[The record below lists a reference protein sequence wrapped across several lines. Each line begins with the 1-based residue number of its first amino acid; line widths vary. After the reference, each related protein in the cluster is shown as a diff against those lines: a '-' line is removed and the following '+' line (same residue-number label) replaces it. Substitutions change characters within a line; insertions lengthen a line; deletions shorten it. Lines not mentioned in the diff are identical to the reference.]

1 MGMSGGSG
9 KGGAPNIPD
18 FGSDYFQPQYPI
30 GPVGGRTGTGGKANT
45 GQFGGFGSIRRMP
58 PPRPS
63 LQQQYAGLNQGVQG
77 FQPLGIRGYTPP
89 PQFQPF
95 PIYGGGR
102 GGKSGGGFGGGGGFN
117 PFGYNS
123 FQGNPFLNQPQ
134 LPTIPFN
141 PPPIN
146 EPLPAPKFPE
156 IEFDAFD
163 YLDTYNRDFQD
174 FDRESIPLPQFT
186 KQVVEGGADRFVPQ
200 IPLQVQEPIPNIEA
214 FQQMATPQISLQ
226 TNPVGMNQP
235 LAEPVVPLAI
245 DQGLQ
250 DRAAETQLA
259 LETATGPR
267 TEGEFQAAKNAATA
281 ANLQKTFAESGG
293 KTFEQEQAEAANA
306 AAQAQSLANRP
317 SPVTNTFSNIG
328 MNPQQMSIPNMNLN
342 VGKAAGGRVQGFAEG
357 GMPEENQTGER
368 LEEETIMALM
378 GKHPNPKQVFNKYL
392 EVYGEEGLMA
402 LAAEVEQ
409 MMSSQGRMID
419 GAGGGVDDFVPAM
432 IDGVQPAALSKDE
445 YVIPADVV
453 AHAGDGSSEAG
464 GKQFDQLVSR
474 VRQSKTGNTTQPE
487 QIEFEEEIK
496 RVT

>member
-1 MGMSGGSG
+1 MGMSGGSV

-45 GQFGGFGSIRRMP
+45 GQFGGFGSKRRMQA
-58 PPRPS
+58 PRPS

-102 GGKSGGGFGGGGGFN
+102 GGKSGGGFGGGYGGGYGGGFEGGGGFN

-141 PPPIN
+141 PTPVN
-146 EPLPAPKFPE
+146 EPLPAPNLPE
-156 IEFDAFD
+156 IESIFSNLPFDAFD
-163 YLDTYNRDFQD
+163 DYNRDPQD
-174 FDRESIPLPQFT
+174 FYRESIPEPQYT
-186 KQVVEGGADRFVPQ
+186 KQVVEGGADTFVPQ
-200 IPLQVQEPIPNIEA
+200 IPLDNFGEEYVAESAKAIPKIVKEPLPNIN
-214 FQQMATPQISLQ
+214 SLQ
-226 TNPVGMNQP
+226 TNPVGMRQP
-235 LAEPVVPLAI
+235 
-245 DQGLQ
+245 
-250 DRAAETQLA
+250 
-259 LETATGPR
+259 
-267 TEGEFQAAKNAATA
+267 
-281 ANLQKTFAESGG
+281 
-293 KTFEQEQAEAANA
+293 
-306 AAQAQSLANRP
+306 
-317 SPVTNTFSNIG
+317 
-328 MNPQQMSIPNMNLN
+328 MSIPNMNLN

>member
-18 FGSDYFQPQYPI
+18 FGADYFQSQYPV
-30 GPVGGRTGTGGKANT
+30 GPVGGRTAGKTNN
-45 GQFGGFGSIRRMP
+45 GQLGGFRMP

-89 PQFQPF
+89 S
-95 PIYGGGR
+95 YGGVGKGR
-102 GGKSGGGFGGGGGFN
+102 GGFGSQGGFN
-117 PFGYNS
+117 PLSYNS
-123 FQGNPFLNQPQ
+123 FQGNPFQNVSQLQLGNIGFTPQPVYEQ
-134 LPTIPFN
+134 AVPTQSSLQMGN
-141 PPPIN
+141 N
-146 EPLPAPKFPE
+146 NL
-156 IEFDAFD
+156 D
-163 YLDTYNRDFQD
+163 YDTYNREAEDYDIATSPEPIYETQAPIY
-174 FDRESIPLPQFT
+174 ET
-186 KQVVEGGADRFVPQ
+186 QVVEGGADIKNRIDP
-200 IPLQVQEPIPNIEA
+200 
-214 FQQMATPQISLQ
+214 
-226 TNPVGMNQP
+226 
-235 LAEPVVPLAI
+235 VPLMA
-245 DQGLQ
+245 Q
-250 DRAAETQLA
+250 TQ
-259 LETATGPR
+259 ATG
-267 TEGEFQAAKNAATA
+267 
-281 ANLQKTFAESGG
+281 ANVMPT
-293 KTFEQEQAEAANA
+293 
-306 AAQAQSLANRP
+306 
-317 SPVTNTFSNIG
+317 
-328 MNPQQMSIPNMNLN
+328 NLN

-357 GMPEENQTGER
+357 GMPEENQTSER

-487 QIEFEEEIK
+487 QIEFEEEIEK
-496 RVT
+496 VT

>member
-1 MGMSGGSG
+1 M
-9 KGGAPNIPD
+9 
-18 FGSDYFQPQYPI
+18 
-30 GPVGGRTGTGGKANT
+30 
-45 GQFGGFGSIRRMP
+45 
-58 PPRPS
+58 
-63 LQQQYAGLNQGVQG
+63 
-77 FQPLGIRGYTPP
+77 
-89 PQFQPF
+89 
-95 PIYGGGR
+95 
-102 GGKSGGGFGGGGGFN
+102 
-117 PFGYNS
+117 
-123 FQGNPFLNQPQ
+123 
-134 LPTIPFN
+134 
-141 PPPIN
+141 
-146 EPLPAPKFPE
+146 
-156 IEFDAFD
+156 EFDAFD

-186 KQVVEGGADRFVPQ
+186 KEVVEGGADRFVPQ
-200 IPLQVQEPIPNIEA
+200 IPIIQEPI
-214 FQQMATPQISLQ
+214 
-226 TNPVGMNQP
+226 
-235 LAEPVVPLAI
+235 VPLAI

-281 ANLQKTFAESGG
+281 ANLQKAFAESGG

-487 QIEFEEEIK
+487 QIEFEKEIEK
-496 RVT
+496 VT

>member
-18 FGSDYFQPQYPI
+18 FGADYFQPQYPI
-30 GPVGGRTGTGGKANT
+30 GPVGGRTGAGGKANT

-89 PQFQPF
+89 PPRFQPF

-102 GGKSGGGFGGGGGFN
+102 GGKSGGGFGGGYGGGFEGGGGFN

-134 LPTIPFN
+134 LPTIPFD
-141 PPPIN
+141 PPPVY
-146 EPLPAPKFPE
+146 ETLPAPNLPDFTDE
-156 IEFDAFD
+156 GLFDV
-163 YLDTYNRDFQD
+163 YNRDFQD

-200 IPLQVQEPIPNIEA
+200 IPLQVQEPI
-214 FQQMATPQISLQ
+214 
-226 TNPVGMNQP
+226 
-235 LAEPVVPLAI
+235 VPLAI

-281 ANLQKTFAESGG
+281 ANLQKAFAESGG

-328 MNPQQMSIPNMNLN
+328 MNPQQMNIPNMNMN

-487 QIEFEEEIK
+487 QIEFEEEIE